1 MMKFRRSITIFQNY
15 QSTQKSDKVNTNFLI
30 SLPWIDKIVTRVEP
44 GTIPSYREANGHI
57 HTPYSFSAFDKI
69 DTVFSMA
76 KEEKIDI
83 LGINDFYVTDGYDAF
98 AEGCMRNKIFPL
110 FNIEFIGLLKK
121 EQKQGIRINDPN
133 NPGRIYFSGKGLDYP
148 FSPGFFTRRRMK
160 KMIDESQEQIRAM
173 VEKLN
178 ELTGKINPAVRITY
192 DEIKR
197 RYAHDLVR
205 ERHLAKALRVAATE
219 IFSEE
224 KEQLEFIQSL
234 CSGRKIKAS
243 MSEPA
248 MLENEIRSYLLKAG
262 GDAFVPENEGS
273 FLPLARII
281 KIITGAGG
289 IPCYP
294 VLLDDPSGNFTEF
307 EADPVKLHKR
317 LSSLSVGCIELIPG
331 RNDIDRLKEFVEYF
345 YSEGYVITFGTEHNT
360 PELIPLTVSARGKQ
374 PLDESLK
381 KIAWEGACVIA
392 AHQYLRAHGRQ
403 GYVLEDGKPSR
414 SQRNDLAQTGK
425 MIVEFYL
432 NRQ

>member
-1 MMKFRRSITIFQNY
+1 MVKP
-15 QSTQKSDKVNTNFLI
+15 NFLAE
-30 SLPWIDKIVTRVEP
+30 LPWLDKIRKTT
-44 GTIPSYREANGHI
+44 GIGSIPAYREANGHI

-76 KEEKIDI
+76 REEKIDI

-98 AEGCMRNKIFPL
+98 AEGCTRNNIFPL

-148 FSPGFFTRRRMK
+148 FNPGFFTRKRMK
-160 KMIDESQEQIRAM
+160 KMIDESQKQIMAM
-173 VEKLN
+173 VDKLN
-178 ELTGKINPAVRITY
+178 ELTAKVNPSIRLTY
-192 DEIKR
+192 EEIKS

-205 ERHLAKALRVAATE
+205 ERHLAKALRIVAAE
-219 IFSEE
+219 NYPEE
-224 KEQLEFIQSL
+224 KDQLEFIQAL
-234 CSGRKIKAS
+234 CGDRKIKAGTTQ
-243 MSEPA
+243 PA

-262 GDAFVPENEGS
+262 GDAFVPENAGS
-273 FLPLARII
+273 FLPLSKII

-294 VLLDDPSGNFTEF
+294 VLLDDPSGNYTEF
-307 EADPVKLHKR
+307 EADPGRLHKR
-317 LSSLSVGCIELIPG
+317 LSSLDVGCIELIPG
-331 RNDIDRLKEFVEYF
+331 RNDIGKLKDFVEYF
-345 YSEGYVITFGTEHNT
+345 YRKGYVITFGTEHNT
-360 PELIPLTVSARGKQ
+360 PDLIPLTVTARGKQ

-392 AHQYLRAHGRQ
+392 AHQYLRAHHRQ
-403 GYVLEDGKPSR
+403 GYVLEDGNPSR
-414 SQRNDLAQTGK
+414 SQRDDLAQTGK

-432 NRQ
+432 NRK